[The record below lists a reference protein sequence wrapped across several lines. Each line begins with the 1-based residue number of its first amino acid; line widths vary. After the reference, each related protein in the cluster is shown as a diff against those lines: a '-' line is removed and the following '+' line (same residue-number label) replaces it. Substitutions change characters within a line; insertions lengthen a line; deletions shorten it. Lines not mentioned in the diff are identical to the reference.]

1 MATEVKPPADAR
13 LGAEGKRLWRS
24 VARAVAEDDLQLD
37 ARELAWLRTA
47 CKLADKAARLEAAID
62 EQELLVKGYN
72 GQPVINTLWG
82 EWRLICQLQAQTLAR
97 LKLDVD
103 DANAG
108 GLGIIS
114 GNPHRAGAN
123 KRWRGV
129 GA

>member
-1 MATEVKPPADAR
+1 MATEAKPPAE

-24 VARAVAEDDLQLD
+24 VARAVAEDDLVLD
-37 ARELAWLRTA
+37 PKELAFLRTA

-62 EQELLVKGYN
+62 EQELVVKGYN
-72 GQPVINTLWG
+72 GQPVINSIWG

-103 DANAG
+103 DAGAS
-108 GLGIIS
+108 GLGIV
-114 GNPHRAGAN
+114 GNPHRAGAH
-123 KRWRGV
+123 KRWRGA